1 MVWPESGIAR
11 VRSLN
16 DVSFTEVRL
25 LGSPEKLHWKKE
37 SGTVE
42 IQLPKTELEKLGYA
56 LEITL

>member
-1 MVWPESGIAR
+1 
-11 VRSLN
+11 
-16 DVSFTEVRL
+16 
-25 LGSPEKLHWKKE
+25 LHWKKE